1 MGWGLTR
8 WGYKGTFWMT
18 RNALYLDMG
27 GSSKVYRYVKI
38 HSAAQRFVPFS
49 VYKLYLNKKVEEGER
64 N

>member
-1 MGWGLTR
+1 
-8 WGYKGTFWMT
+8 MT

-38 HSAAQRFVPFS
+38 HSAAQGFVPFS